1 MHFRQDDSL
10 AGAVVMILR
19 VWVLYNKSRFI
30 LGALLVLYAIELVSY
45 VADCLLFSTKKT
57 EGA

>member
-1 MHFRQDDSL
+1 
-10 AGAVVMILR
+10 MILR